1 MEYDNKNLRFECA
14 FSEKAMKNNAIT
26 MIVFIII
33 MIAVLSYISW
43 NAVNFRLS
51 LLLIFSYILLSSLM
65 SIIGMISLRRLAIGS
80 YLEITSDGILKCVFN
95 GRKEVRYPINEI
107 RSIEG
112 SSLKDAERKYA
123 TFPMVLNTKG
133 EELYPA
139 EGVLITFNRAWIKSV
154 FPVYFNPADTQGFI
168 SAIRERMV
176 VSDSKD

>member
-1 MEYDNKNLRFECA
+1 MEYGNENLRFDCA
-14 FSEKAMKNNAIT
+14 FSKNAMKNYSLT
-26 MIVFIII
+26 I
-33 MIAVLSYISW
+33 MIFTMVIMAVLGYASW

-51 LLLIFSYILLSSLM
+51 LWLSFSYIVIIVLM
-65 SIIGMISLRRLAIGS
+65 SVIGMISLRKLANGS
-80 YLEITSDGILKCVFN
+80 YLEIISDGILKCVFN

-107 RSIEG
+107 RSIEE

-133 EELYPA
+133 EELYPP

-154 FPVYFNPADTQGFI
+154 FPVYFNPADIQGFM
-168 SAIRERMV
+168 STIRERMV